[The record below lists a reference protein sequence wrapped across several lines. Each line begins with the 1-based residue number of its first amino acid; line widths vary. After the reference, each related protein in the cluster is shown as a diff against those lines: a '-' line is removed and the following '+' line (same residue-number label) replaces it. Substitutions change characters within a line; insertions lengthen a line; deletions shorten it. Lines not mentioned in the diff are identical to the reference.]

1 MVVGNVTTQQGGP
14 GFESTISVWSL
25 CVESVGVCVEFACC
39 PRVCVGYP
47 QVLRLPPT
55 MQRHAI
61 NGVR

>member
-14 GFESTISVWSL
+14 GFESTI
-25 CVESVGVCVEFACC
+25 SVGVCVEFACC